1 MRKLN
6 YIDGNFYQ
14 EIGCGKMIANKQASF
29 EYDIMRKNIKDYRKK
44 LGYTQEQLAELS
56 DLSVSYIKQIESKKE
71 FKNVSLTTLLKL
83 SKTLEISI
91 HDLFE
96 NQ

>member
-1 MRKLN
+1 
-6 YIDGNFYQ
+6 
-14 EIGCGKMIANKQASF
+14 MIENKQASF
-29 EYDIMRKNIKDYRKK
+29 EYDIMRKNIKYYRKK

-91 HDLFE
+91 HDLFK
-96 NQ
+96 NQQ